1 MYYNRW
7 KKTDK
12 NNDGTVSWKEFINDF
27 KQKNNTLSLQ
37 SLLNLNSCK
46 KISKDFTVWKEEI
59 PWFTGNFTD
68 YTLNGTATNFTITD
82 NRSGENDGINT

>member
-59 PWFTGNFTD
+59 PWFTGYFTLGVWSSIAIVIWYKN
-68 YTLNGTATNFTITD
+68 YTEI
-82 NRSGENDGINT
+82 